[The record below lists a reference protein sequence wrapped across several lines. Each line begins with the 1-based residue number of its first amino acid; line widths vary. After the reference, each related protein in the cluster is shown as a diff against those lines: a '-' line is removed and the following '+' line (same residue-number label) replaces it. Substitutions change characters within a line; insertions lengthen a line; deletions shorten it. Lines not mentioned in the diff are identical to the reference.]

1 MYFEESPLPHSVF
14 MWLGGAGLTSLFLYE
29 RLADIPGL
37 SVSCYWFRDRHM
49 TQLKPMRAELGIFAE
64 NVRKETLFL
73 LEFLNWECVNLQLLG
88 AICTAKWGEPD

>member
-1 MYFEESPLPHSVF
+1 
-14 MWLGGAGLTSLFLYE
+14 
-29 RLADIPGL
+29 
-37 SVSCYWFRDRHM
+37 M
-49 TQLKPMRAELGIFAE
+49 TQLKPMRAELGIFVE